1 MFLALDEQ
9 LQFHERLSQWLGDG
23 QSSGRVFGTF
33 RNWNDLVVMAYGVV
47 ALPVFA
53 WMIPALLRVP
63 RVVELMAL
71 GLVSYAC
78 HTAVDSV
85 AEPPTGASM
94 AIEESFKLLT
104 SAFLALSTFA
114 GLLGMIASRAPTR
127 ARVDG
132 ADQRPDVP
140 NR

>member
-9 LQFHERLSQWLGDG
+9 LQFHERLGQWLGDG

-33 RNWNDLVVMAYGVV
+33 RNWNDLVVMADGVV

-53 WMIPALLRVP
+53 WMIPALLRCP

-71 GLVSYAC
+71 
-78 HTAVDSV
+78 
-85 AEPPTGASM
+85 
-94 AIEESFKLLT
+94 